1 MPENLIVFFKSQ
13 PTQFRIP
20 KPSWKHSRSSK
31 FETNVWGFYEICDPT
46 FKQTD
51 GQTDGQKEISNLH
64 LRIIKYF
71 SPAVIS
77 QLCMLYLRL
86 SDAKVYVYSVYSMYT
101 VQYINNA
108 GRELNAWILQV
119 LINQSINL
127 YTSFAI
133 SHDPETERL
142 QGSFPSPPPL
152 QPSTQSSIFNFIPK
166 LMVVKGPL
174 PPCLLSLK
182 IIL

>member
-13 PTQFRIP
+13 PTQFKIP

-31 FETNVWGFYEICDPT
+31 FETNVWGFYEIYDPT

-64 LRIIKYF
+64 LRINKVFQPCCNLTTLY
-71 SPAVIS
+71 VIFTLIRCKS
-77 QLCMLYLRL
+77 LCLFCLFY
-86 SDAKVYVYSVYSMYT
+86 